1 MDLLDWPARQAA
13 QELLGAVE
21 VLKAER
27 ETICTL
33 CESPCPNPPDPQCT
47 RVRWVMR
54 SLARL
59 QEAYASSGL
68 RAAAPPLLP

>member
-13 QELLGAVE
+13 QELLSALE

-27 ETICTL
+27 ETICHL
-33 CESPCPNPPDPQCT
+33 CESPCPNPPDPLCP
-47 RVRWVMR
+47 RIRWVNR

-59 QEAYASSGL
+59 QDACAASGL
-68 RAAAPPLLP
+68 QAAWPLLP